1 MTRRAAMFL
10 KVAAALLSLHCAASA
25 QPAPSPASLA
35 IRRGVNV
42 LGYDGV
48 WKGETDAPFRMDDF
62 RLIRAAGF
70 DHVRI
75 NFFGLHFMDPKNR
88 LDGEVLARLDRVLDA
103 ATAAGLTA
111 VLDQH
116 DNALCQQTP
125 PACKEKIV
133 AFWRQIAKRYAGARP
148 RVVYEILNEPGG
160 HMSAAE
166 WNDALAAALAEI
178 RAADP
183 DRAVIVAA
191 LNAGDIH
198 DIEKLDIPPQDR
210 NLIVTVHYYEPM
222 RFTHQGAPW
231 SSELASLRDVAW
243 GAEESRRKVDD
254 DFAVVARWAAA
265 QKRPI
270 YLGEFGVY
278 DSAPPLSR
286 AAWMAHV
293 AQTAQNHGWG
303 WAYWQFDHDFALFD
317 TASHGWKQ
325 PFLDALMGAGA
336 GDRR

>member
-1 MTRRAAMFL
+1 MTRRAAMFRN
-10 KVAAALLSLHCAASA
+10 VAATLLFLLSAASA
-25 QPAPSPASLA
+25 QQAPSPAARA

-48 WKGETDAPFRMDDF
+48 WKGEIDAPFRMNDF
-62 RLIRAAGF
+62 KLIRDAGF

-75 NFFGLHFMDPKNR
+75 NFFGLRFMDPKNR
-88 LDGEVLARLDRVLDA
+88 LDEKVLDRLDRVLDA

-116 DNALCQQTP
+116 DNGLCQETP

-133 AFWRQIAKRYAGARP
+133 AFWRQIAKRYGGARP
-148 RVVYEILNEPGG
+148 HVIYEILNEPGG
-160 HMSAAE
+160 HMTGAQ
-166 WNDALAAALAEI
+166 WNEALAAALAEI
-178 RAADP
+178 RAVDQERP
-183 DRAVIVAA
+183 VIVAA
-191 LNAGDIH
+191 LNTGDVH
-198 DIEKLDIPPQDR
+198 DIEKLEIPSQDR
-210 NLIVTVHYYEPM
+210 KLIVTIHYYEPM

-231 SSELASLRDVAW
+231 STDFASLRDVAW
-243 GAEESRRKVDD
+243 GAEESRRKVDE
-254 DFAVVARWAAA
+254 DFAVVARWADG
-265 QKRPI
+265 QKRPV

-286 AAWMAHV
+286 MAWTAHV
-293 AQTAQNHGWG
+293 ARTARKNGWG

-317 TASHGWKQ
+317 TASPGWKQ

-336 GDRR
+336 DDSR